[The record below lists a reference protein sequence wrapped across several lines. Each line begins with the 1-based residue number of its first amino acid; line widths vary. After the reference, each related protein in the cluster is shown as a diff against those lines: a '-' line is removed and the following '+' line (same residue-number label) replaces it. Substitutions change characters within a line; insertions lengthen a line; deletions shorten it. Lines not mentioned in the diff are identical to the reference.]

1 MTAMSIPAEDAS
13 TTYLR
18 AKPKLDDALEQ
29 YKKELS
35 RVVRPVAGEHYV
47 TGRVKTARSLIRKL
61 RKDPSSPR
69 GWVSI
74 NDKVGLRVICS
85 TRRDLKRVDRAIRD
99 HTWEIV
105 DRDRKDGDSNTLY
118 YPGIHY
124 LVNNGA
130 SRDHLSEPIVCEI
143 QLRTR
148 AQDAWSVVSHKLL
161 YKGVIEPPRRM
172 KRVINRLTVVV
183 EMFDDE
189 VHRMFK
195 RRESLPMYAS
205 AVALEFLEDRFEEII
220 GEPSDGPADLDIMN
234 IILTAYPPTER
245 GDFAHHVGR
254 YCKENLSDLRMQIL
268 SHQPGSLGY
277 SESRDWLFTQP
288 EVIAILERAQHR
300 EHMLVHAIEGT
311 DLEESVRKACSAVG
325 IVLPR
330 ND

>member
-1 MTAMSIPAEDAS
+1 MLDEA
-13 TTYLR
+13 L
-18 AKPKLDDALEQ
+18 KL
-29 YKKELS
+29 YKKELR
-35 RVVRPVAGEHYV
+35 RVVRPVAGEHYIA
-47 TGRVKTARSLIRKL
+47 GRVKTPRSLIRKL

-69 GWVSI
+69 SWASI
-74 NDKVGLRVICS
+74 DDKVGLRVICS
-85 TRRDLKRVDRAIRD
+85 TRRDLKRTDRAIRD
-99 HTWEIV
+99 HTWTVV
-105 DRDRKDGDSNTLY
+105 DRDKKGGDTNTLY

-124 LVNNGA
+124 LIDNGV
-130 SRDHLSEPIVCEI
+130 SRDHLGEHIVCEV

-205 AVALEFLEDRFEEII
+205 AVALEFLEDQFEEIV

-234 IILTAYPPTER
+234 IILTAYPSDESGT
-245 GDFAHHVGR
+245 FADRVGQF
-254 YCKENLSDLRMQIL
+254 CNDNKSELHAQIL
-268 SHQPGSLGY
+268 DHQPGSQGY
-277 SESRDWLFTQP
+277 SENRDWLFTQP
-288 EVIAILERAQHR
+288 EVLAILERARHR

-325 IVLPR
+325 IMLPR
-330 ND
+330 SD